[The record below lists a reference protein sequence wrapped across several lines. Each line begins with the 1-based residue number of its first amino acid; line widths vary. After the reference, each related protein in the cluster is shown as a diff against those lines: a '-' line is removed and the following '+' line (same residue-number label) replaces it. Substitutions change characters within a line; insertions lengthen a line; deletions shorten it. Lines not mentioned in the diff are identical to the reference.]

1 MSSRR
6 TSDHVHTRED
16 LTPSQ
21 EHVLAIHL
29 LTLMYIPLFK
39 FIALFFI
46 LRSYIVI
53 CVLFY
58 VLNE

>member
-1 MSSRR
+1 MSSHR
-6 TSDHVHTRED
+6 TSDHVRTREG

-21 EHVLAIHL
+21 EHVLAVHL

-39 FIALFFI
+39 LIALFFI

-53 CVLFY
+53 CVLSY
-58 VLNE
+58 VFNE